1 MPDKLNK
8 PVIFV
13 AGPTAS
19 GKSELAL
26 MLAERFDGVVIN
38 ADSMQVYKEMRVLTA
53 RPDDAEEARAPH
65 RLYGVLS
72 VSDSCSAGRWAELA
86 KAEIEVAIA
95 AGKVPILVG
104 GTGLYF
110 EALIDG
116 IAPTPEIPAKVRNLV
131 RAKMEELGAV
141 EFHRLLAA
149 KDPAMAEKLHSND
162 RQRLM
167 RAMEVIE
174 ATGLSLAKWQHQQ
187 SVGPE
192 FENPWLGLVVD
203 IPRDELYARCDKRLD
218 LMLEE
223 GALEEVKVLKKKGF
237 DRNLPAMKALGV
249 PDFMAYLDGDMA
261 LDEALLKAKTGTR
274 RYAKRQLTWLRRKMI
289 SWNYVKMKE
298 IKRNQEKFF
307 SFISH
312 FLLTGES

>member
-72 VSDSCSAGRWAELA
+72 VSDSCSAGRWVELA

-187 SVGPE
+187 SVGPA